1 MNTQSDDVRLSDNK
15 DDICIPFSCPTT
27 IMIMNNNSINC
38 ERKEPEIKTRIVW
51 HMKNERAG
59 GKGKGKKNE
68 KIKLHKK
75 REIKKTDKEG
85 AGTMQTRQGRAT
97 LDLRGPEKMAVSR
110 SARDVR
116 ILLRNWDT
124 HFF

>member
-1 MNTQSDDVRLSDNK
+1 MAADGAYFICQIPSNKWCGRVGYLNTQSDDVRLSDNK

-59 GKGKGKKNE
+59 GKGKGKKT
-68 KIKLHKK
+68 K
-75 REIKKTDKEG
+75 R
-85 AGTMQTRQGRAT
+85 
-97 LDLRGPEKMAVSR
+97 
-110 SARDVR
+110 
-116 ILLRNWDT
+116 
-124 HFF
+124 